1 MDNESFEIISKLENT
16 KIIPMK
22 FEDYEN
28 NHLRQLKKERKKMS
42 ILDYNI

>member
-28 NHLRQLKKERKKMS
+28 NHLAIKKERKKNG
-42 ILDYNI
+42 IFGL